1 MAAAQREYR
10 PLPNLAKFN
19 RVRTRIFANQTL
31 VKSCQTV
38 TKLLPSTIVSHR
50 VPGSGLPA
58 RAYPPRP
65 PSLQLRLLV
74 LVLVLILLV
83 ALLLL
88 ALVVGLDAV
97 ALHHL
102 ELRGDLAQ
110 ARLVVST

>member
-1 MAAAQREYR
+1 MC
-10 PLPNLAKFN
+10 
-19 RVRTRIFANQTL
+19 RTI
-31 VKSCQTV
+31 
-38 TKLLPSTIVSHR
+38 LPSTIVSHR

-58 RAYPPRP
+58 RAYPPRL
-65 PSLQLRLLV
+65 PSLQLRLLVLV

-110 ARLVVST
+110 ARLVLTLVKSCLTLLNDPVLTLLNFTKLSTPR

>member
-1 MAAAQREYR
+1 M
-10 PLPNLAKFN
+10 P
-19 RVRTRIFANQTL
+19 
-31 VKSCQTV
+31 
-38 TKLLPSTIVSHR
+38 TKLLLSRAKLLLSYYRRPLSPTHCA
-50 VPGSGLPA
+50 PAGSGLPA

-74 LVLVLILLV
+74 LVLVLVLILHV

-102 ELRGDLAQ
+102 ELGGDLAQ
-110 ARLVVST
+110 ARLDSTQDPNSC